1 MSRPLAQ
8 EEGFLNVDAWNNA
21 QSVIMTNDQMTE
33 NFGLTD
39 YSFINASL
47 SQGANAEQVSAQLL
61 QAIRDV
67 PKAVLQDYTTAIE
80 TQKNYLSQQ
89 QMFFSSIA
97 VILLIISLFHIMNSM
112 NYAILARRREYG
124 IMRAMGITDSGFY
137 RMILQTGITYGLL
150 ADVVIFLL
158 YNLFLRRVMDYYM
171 VHIVQFLH
179 IQAGVPGWIWCGL
192 MILNI
197 VIAVIAVLLPA
208 RKLVQESVIK
218 ELKA

>member
-1 MSRPLAQ
+1 
-8 EEGFLNVDAWNNA
+8 
-21 QSVIMTNDQMTE
+21 
-33 NFGLTD
+33 
-39 YSFINASL
+39 
-47 SQGANAEQVSAQLL
+47 
-61 QAIRDV
+61 
-67 PKAVLQDYTTAIE
+67 
-80 TQKNYLSQQ
+80 
-89 QMFFSSIA
+89 
-97 VILLIISLFHIMNSM
+97 
-112 NYAILARRREYG
+112 
-124 IMRAMGITDSGFY
+124 MRAMGITDSGFY